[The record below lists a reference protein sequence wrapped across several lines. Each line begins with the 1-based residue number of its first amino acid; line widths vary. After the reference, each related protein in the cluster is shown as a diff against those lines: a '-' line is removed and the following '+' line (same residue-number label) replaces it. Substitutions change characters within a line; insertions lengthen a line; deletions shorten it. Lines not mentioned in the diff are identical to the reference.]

1 MTDFNTIS
9 NRYEKDSL
17 VQKSAGELLFELADI
32 QPADNV
38 LDLGC
43 GAGNLTHQIRQRT
56 QGKIIGMDASE
67 GMIHKAA
74 EKYGNEIRFIA
85 CPAQQMDFQNQFDLI
100 FCNSTFQWFREPKP
114 ILRKCLDAL
123 RPGGRMVIQ
132 SPARRDY
139 SPSFLEAID
148 QVAADPRTR
157 ETFATFQSPW
167 NFLKI
172 AEDYKA
178 IFEQSGFRVHNATIE
193 RNVSSHSPEEA
204 FRIFD
209 SGASAGY
216 LNPACYTASWPDGYA
231 DLFRKIVQDHFTRKA
246 TDGMT
251 ELIFHRIFL
260 LAFKPAEER

>member
-17 VQKSAGELLFELADI
+17 VQKSAGETLFELADI
-32 QPADNV
+32 QPGDDV

-56 QGKIIGMDASE
+56 KGSIIGMDASE
-67 GMIHKAA
+67 GMIQKAA

-85 CPAQQMDFQNQFDLI
+85 CPAEQMDFQNQFDLI
-100 FCNSTFQWFREPKP
+100 FCNSTFQWFREPEHV
-114 ILRKCLDAL
+114 LVKCLTAL
-123 RPGGRMVIQ
+123 CEGGRMVIQ
-132 SPARRDY
+132 APARRDY

-148 QVAADPRTR
+148 QVATDPRTR
-157 ETFATFQSPW
+157 ETFTTFQSPW
-167 NFLKI
+167 NFLET

-178 IFEQSGFRVHNATIE
+178 IFERTGFHVRHAIIE
-193 RNVSSHSPEEA
+193 RNVSSHPPEEA

-216 LNPACYTASWPDGYA
+216 LNPAYYTASWPSGYA
-231 DLFRKIVQDHFTRKA
+231 DLFRKIVRDHFAQCAK
-246 TDGMT
+246 DGKT

-260 LAFKPAEER
+260 LAFKPAEV